1 LQEFV
6 EQRRRDQQNNNATSA
21 ETNEDSWEQLDAVL
35 QLRAQL
41 AEQVDCEGMQHLLRA
56 YQNVRHA
63 DYGTSQAA
71 KRSLFKFEASQ
82 ENDFN
87 LFGMDEDDNDNKSGG
102 GLVNNNNKIPTVS
115 APVASATT
123 IYSNEDDE
131 EYDEYSDEEDVYQD
145 IYGDF
150 DNEDDFYQEDD
161 NSIVEQ
167 RSDVAVKTQSR
178 WIRNQFGH
186 GVFVGRIPKTASVM
200 AGEAAICSSRLRSR
214 EEPNQGIDLGGPSGF
229 AGFIC
234 RVCSDGGT
242 YEAFVRTGAW
252 DEDGIEYV
260 CEFSTSTKQVV
271 ESSRQSRNR
280 FTTVRL
286 PFENFKPVQR
296 QSSKSSDSAVLT
308 SVPPFRGR
316 DVRNIGFRY
325 RSASNQGKSK
335 VDKKGAE
342 WNRFYLALSY
352 IKLYRSQP
360 EPEFVYLS
368 DARIPPVVRDGMVR
382 HASRQLVTA
391 APSKDNDSGEVR
403 LLLDESTMTATANDP
418 MGRSPEETYYKYR
431 GEEILKKSGLS
442 YAIVR
447 IAGFNESPS
456 GEASTIELTSQSPI
470 IDSST
475 SLTDAA
481 VSRADVAQ
489 VCVSAL
495 LDPHALNKSFYVT
508 QKKVASSQ
516 DEDMSAKFAA
526 LPIDEIA

>member
-1 LQEFV
+1 
-6 EQRRRDQQNNNATSA
+6 
-21 ETNEDSWEQLDAVL
+21 
-35 QLRAQL
+35 
-41 AEQVDCEGMQHLLRA
+41 
-56 YQNVRHA
+56 
-63 DYGTSQAA
+63 
-71 KRSLFKFEASQ
+71 
-82 ENDFN
+82 
-87 LFGMDEDDNDNKSGG
+87 
-102 GLVNNNNKIPTVS
+102 
-115 APVASATT
+115 
-123 IYSNEDDE
+123 
-131 EYDEYSDEEDVYQD
+131 
-145 IYGDF
+145 
-150 DNEDDFYQEDD
+150 
-161 NSIVEQ
+161 
-167 RSDVAVKTQSR
+167 
-178 WIRNQFGH
+178 
-186 GVFVGRIPKTASVM
+186 
-200 AGEAAICSSRLRSR
+200 
-214 EEPNQGIDLGGPSGF
+214 
-229 AGFIC
+229 
-234 RVCSDGGT
+234 
-242 YEAFVRTGAW
+242 
-252 DEDGIEYV
+252 
-260 CEFSTSTKQVV
+260 
-271 ESSRQSRNR
+271 
-280 FTTVRL
+280 
-286 PFENFKPVQR
+286 
-296 QSSKSSDSAVLT
+296 
-308 SVPPFRGR
+308 
-316 DVRNIGFRY
+316 
-325 RSASNQGKSK
+325 

-391 APSKDNDSGEVR
+391 APSTDDDNGEER

-508 QKKVASSQ
+508 KKKVASSQ